1 MAPDRRGLD
10 ESINPPHYKKK
21 GGIETIDYIVECTRG
36 IPGEEAVFV
45 ANAIKYVSRY
55 REKNT
60 EKPEE
65 DIAKAQWYLA
75 RLHNLLVAK
84 SVEEDQRQLQFNLVR
99 GGL

>member
-1 MAPDRRGLD
+1 MASDERRVD
-10 ESINPPHYKKK
+10 ESVNPAHYKKK

-65 DIAKAQWYLA
+65 DIAKAQWYLT

-84 SVEEDQRQLQFNLVR
+84 RVEEDERQLQLNLVR
-99 GGL
+99 GGI